1 MPINFRDLEAK
12 LKSIAKSI
20 PVDELESAAT
30 KAATQLKGAVST
42 NAGSDLNAVTPG
54 VKSITVTVDFAELE
68 KIAESLEATM
78 KPIAEQLEK
87 DLAPI
92 AEDLEKQINTAPTPG
107 LLKADVPGVGSKI
120 TKTVGNTTN
129 LTTLTGKPV
138 KTTNFNKANVTA
150 TSPEGIRETLL
161 GVGENIKFDEIKS
174 AMESVLTDDVK
185 QDLSSAGSSVFE
197 VTKKGTDGIF
207 ESLKSGDLS
216 SVFKKVENTTSDL
229 NTSGALGNLVNIMDG
244 IGGEMTAAIQ
254 QAVPGINTSTSRE
267 IFAKTTDL
275 KIEEAVAIAKNAN
288 PAVDAGEVES
298 KLKSIDPT
306 VAGQT
311 IDPAPEPVALEEPV
325 KVGENSS
332 KWSDNPSD
340 DLFTRITATE
350 MLISDIQNVREK
362 YDLNTVIIDWEKT
375 EADNLTMSDI
385 NRVHKLGGRGAKGP
399 IDYHYVILEN
409 GRIFR
414 GRPLGITSGVLSA
427 VGYEKHGIY
436 VGVVN
441 NTFNGYNSRQST
453 ALKILMKCVYEAFPS
468 MQIFG
473 LRDITGS
480 FGDGPGFSVEEKIIK
495 WFDRT
500 NIYDPSIEAQK
511 STPELIALARSI
523 INGQQE

>member
-12 LKSIAKSI
+12 IQSIAKSI
-20 PVDELESAAT
+20 PVDEIETAAT

-42 NAGSDLNAVTPG
+42 NAGSDLNATTPG
-54 VKSITVTVDFAELE
+54 VKSITVTADFAELE

-92 AEDLEKQINTAPTPG
+92 AEDIEKQINTAPTPG

-216 SVFKKVENTTSDL
+216 SVFKKVETTTSDL
-229 NTSGALGNLVNIMDG
+229 NSPGALGNLVNIMDG
-244 IGGEMTAAIQ
+244 IGGEMTAAIKQ
-254 QAVPGINTSTSRE
+254 TVPGINTTTSRE
-267 IFAKTTDL
+267 ILAKTTDL
-275 KIEEAVAIAKNAN
+275 KIEEAVAIAKRAN

-311 IDPAPEPVALEEPV
+311 TDPAPEPVALEEPV
-325 KVGENSS
+325 QVGENSS
-332 KWSDNPSD
+332 KWSNTPSEE
-340 DLFTRITATE
+340 LFTQISSIEELKSEIINNSNELTE
-350 MLISDIQNVREK
+350 
-362 YDLNTVIIDWEKT
+362 VIIDWEKT
-375 EADNLTMSDI
+375 DATNLTVSDI
-385 NRVHKLGGRGAKGP
+385 NRVWQLTYNQP
-399 IDYHYVILEN
+399 IDYHYVILES
-409 GRIFR
+409 GKFFR
-414 GRPLGITSGVLSA
+414 GRPLDQPSTTLNLNTDHSSR
-427 VGYEKHGIY
+427 GIY
-436 VGVVN
+436 VGLVYN
-441 NTFNGYNSRQST
+441 RSKGYNAKQSAT
-453 ALKILMKCVYEAFPS
+453 LKAFMKGAYGAFPL

-480 FGDGPGFSVEEKIIK
+480 FGDGPGFDIEDKIYK
-495 WFDRT
+495 WFERE
-500 NIYDPSIEAQK
+500 NLYDPSTEDGK
-511 STPELIALARSI
+511 SPQELTSLAGAT
-523 INGQQE
+523 NA

>member
-1 MPINFRDLEAK
+1 MPINFKDLEAK
-12 LKSIAKSI
+12 LQSIARSI
-20 PVDELESAAT
+20 PVDEIDAAAT

-42 NAGSDLNAVTPG
+42 NAGSDLNATTPG
-54 VKSITVTVDFAELE
+54 VKSITVTADFAELE

-92 AEDLEKQINTAPTPG
+92 AEDIEKQINTAPTPG

-229 NTSGALGNLVNIMDG
+229 NSSGALGNLVNIMDG
-244 IGGEMTAAIQ
+244 IGGEMTAAIR

-298 KLKSIDPT
+298 KLKSIDAT

-311 IDPAPEPVALEEPV
+311 TDPAPEPVALEEPV

-332 KWSDNPSD
+332 KWSNTPSS
-340 DLFTRITATE
+340 DLFTRISSIEELKSEIINNSNELTE
-350 MLISDIQNVREK
+350 
-362 YDLNTVIIDWEKT
+362 VIIDWEKT
-375 EADNLTMSDI
+375 DASNLTVSDI
-385 NRVHKLGGRGAKGP
+385 NRVWQLTYDQP
-399 IDYHYVILEN
+399 IDYHYVILES
-409 GRIFR
+409 GKFFR
-414 GRPLGITSGVLSA
+414 GRPLDQPSTTLNLDTNHSA
-427 VGYEKHGIY
+427 RGIY
-436 VGVVN
+436 VGIVLN
-441 NTFNGYNSRQST
+441 RSKGYNANQSAT
-453 ALKILMKCVYEAFPS
+453 LKAFMKGAYGAFPL

-480 FGDGPGFSVEEKIIK
+480 FGDGPGFEIEDKIYK
-495 WFDRT
+495 WFERV
-500 NIYDPSIEAQK
+500 NLYDPSVEAAK
-511 STPELIALARSI
+511 SPQELISLAGAT
-523 INGQQE
+523 NA